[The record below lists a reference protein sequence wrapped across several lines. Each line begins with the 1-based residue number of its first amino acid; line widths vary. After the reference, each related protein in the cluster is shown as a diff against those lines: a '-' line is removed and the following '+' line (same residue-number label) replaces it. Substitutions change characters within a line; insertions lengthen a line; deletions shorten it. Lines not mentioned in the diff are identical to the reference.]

1 MHSVYL
7 LIIKQVRLC
16 TFYSHGV
23 LIYLFV
29 GVLVF
34 KNLFKAF
41 CYWEIKINRVKLS
54 IIKEMAWITFKET
67 SEGKKELIGF

>member
-54 IIKEMAWITFKET
+54 IIKEMAWVTFKET

>member
-34 KNLFKAF
+34 RNLSKAF
-41 CYWEIKINRVKLS
+41 CYWEIKINRIEAIHNKGNGLGY
-54 IIKEMAWITFKET
+54 F
-67 SEGKKELIGF
+67 